1 MNNKLTLNILLA
13 LGAIALTACNS
24 GTSSDGT
31 TVAQNQTLQLS
42 ENGLTGSTCDG
53 VATWDAAKAYASPGM
68 LVVKNGKEY
77 KNNWWTQGNDPET
90 NSGVAGSGK
99 PWFFMTN
106 CGVAPTPTPTP
117 TVTPTATPTPTP
129 TPTVTPTPTPTV
141 TPAPVSGLPTPIH
154 FTPLSTASGVI
165 NYHLNLPYGSGN
177 VEKLTLSANYT
188 DLIISNYVA
197 GALLGR
203 LMQEKDPTL
212 KFNKDYIYG
221 TVFGQLLQENI
232 DTAGYTN
239 STDWINANE
248 AQRTSLLNS
257 GQGGPYQI
265 NDYSKRLEN
274 NSGIGLVNFVALQKG
289 LGYTVEQQ
297 DSGAQT
303 LAKGPDSLDQKYFG
317 PLAAAYFHLNDMNRL
332 AMNNAETWGPQYDYY
347 TKCMNNLK
355 LASSA
360 TATNNIY
367 DMILN
372 AAYNAGT
379 YSAIIKD
386 YFRVCAGM
394 YTTQPEMTQ
403 LKSLGDYTLSDSAYQ
418 TAIGTSEAAGST
430 FILYPRQIRIYLD
443 QIYNQKTFNSDAI
456 TGTNS
461 IKLSVQD
468 IEYVFENAFGT
479 LAYVTSANKYDY
491 IATADSK
498 KAFTS
503 ALTTNGLSSTV
514 SLDISTKDGKE
525 KFFKLLDTAINNLAT
540 NLNINFGTVTQTTI
554 GGVSP
559 TPTPTATP
567 TPGGNCPTT
576 AQVYPAGLGTYI
588 SGTIVKASDNQ
599 FYKCNAGVAAWCN
612 SPAAW
617 AYAPATGTATASAWT
632 VQSCK

>member
-13 LGAIALTACNS
+13 IGAIALTACN
-24 GTSSDGT
+24 GGSSVDGS
-31 TVAQNQTLQLS
+31 TVAQNRTLQLS

-53 VATWDAAKAYASPGM
+53 VAAWDATKAYATAGTK
-68 LVVKNGKEY
+68 VVRNGKEY
-77 KNNWWTQGNDPET
+77 SNNWWTQGNDPET
-90 NSGVAGSGK
+90 DSGVAGSGK
-99 PWFFMTN
+99 PWTLVTN

-117 TVTPTATPTPTP
+117 TATPSPTPTI
-129 TPTVTPTPTPTV
+129 TPV
-141 TPAPVSGLPTPIH
+141 PASGLPTPIK

-165 NYHLNLPYGSGN
+165 NYHLNLPFGSGN

-203 LMQEKDPTL
+203 LMQEKEPNL

-239 STDWINANE
+239 TTDWINAD
-248 AQRTSLLNS
+248 ATQRASLLAS

-274 NSGIGLVNFVALQKG
+274 DTGVGLVNFVALQKG
-289 LGYTVEQQ
+289 LGYTVEKQ
-297 DSGAQT
+297 DSGDQT
-303 LAKGPDSLDQKYFG
+303 KSVGPDSLDQKYFG

-332 AMNNAETWGPQYDYY
+332 AMNNAETWGPQAQYY
-347 TKCMNNLK
+347 AKCMSNLK

-360 TATNNIY
+360 TNVNNIY
-367 DMILN
+367 DLILN

-394 YTTQPEMTQ
+394 YTTNPEMTQ
-403 LKSLGDYTLSDSAYQ
+403 LKSLGDYTLSDSVYK
-418 TAIGTSEAAGST
+418 TTINSTEAVGST

-443 QIYNQKTFNSDAI
+443 QMYNQKTFNSDAI

-479 LAYVTSANKYDY
+479 LAYVSSANKYDY

-498 KAFTS
+498 KAFTA
-503 ALTTNGLSSTV
+503 ALTANGLSSTV
-514 SLDISTKDGKE
+514 LLDISTSAGKT
-525 KFFKLLDTAINNLAT
+525 KFFKLLDDAIANLAT

-554 GGVSP
+554 GGASP
-559 TPTPTATP
+559 TPSPTATP
-567 TPGGNCPTT
+567 ADNCPTT
-576 AQVYPAGLGTYI
+576 AQVYPAGRGSYV

-612 SPAAW
+612 STAAW
-617 AYAPATGTATASAWT
+617 AYAPGTGTATTSAWT
-632 VQSCK
+632 LQACK

>member
-1 MNNKLTLNILLA
+1 MNNKLTLNLLLA
-13 LGAIALTACNS
+13 FGAIVLTACNN
-24 GTSSDGT
+24 GTSNGT
-31 TVAQNQTLQLS
+31 TVAQNQALQLS
-42 ENGLTGSTCDG
+42 SNGLTGSTCDG
-53 VATWDAAKAYASPGM
+53 VATWDASKAYANAGT
-68 LVVKNGKEY
+68 LVVQNGKEY

-99 PWFFMTN
+99 PWLFMTN

-117 TVTPTATPTPTP
+117 TPTV
-129 TPTVTPTPTPTV
+129 TPTVTPTPAITPS
-141 TPAPVSGLPTPIH
+141 PVSGLPTPIK
-154 FTPLSTASGVI
+154 FAPLSTASGVI

-203 LMQEKDPTL
+203 LMHEKDPSL
-212 KFNKDYIYG
+212 QFNKDYIYG

-232 DTAGYTN
+232 DTAGYIN
-239 STDWINANE
+239 STDWINAD
-248 AQRTSLLNS
+248 ATQRASLLAV

-274 NSGIGLVNFVALQKG
+274 ENGVGLVNFVALQKG
-289 LGYTVEQQ
+289 LGYTVEKQ

-303 LAKGPDSLDQKYFG
+303 LSKGPDSLDQKYFG

-332 AMNNAETWGPQYDYY
+332 AMNNADTWGPQYQYY
-347 TKCMNNLK
+347 AKCMSNLK
-355 LASSA
+355 LTSSA
-360 TATNNIY
+360 TNVNNIY
-367 DMILN
+367 DLILN

-394 YTTQPEMTQ
+394 YTTSPEMTQ
-403 LKSLGDYTLSDSAYQ
+403 LKSLGDYTLSDSAYK

-430 FILYPRQIRIYLD
+430 FILYPRQIRVYLD
-443 QIYNQKTFNSDAI
+443 QIYNQKTFNSSAI
-456 TGTNS
+456 SGTNS
-461 IKLSVQD
+461 VKLSVQD

-479 LAYVTSANKYDY
+479 LAYINSANKYDY
-491 IATADSK
+491 VATADSK

-503 ALTTNGLSSTV
+503 ALTTNSLSSTV
-514 SLDISTKDGKE
+514 FLDISTSAGKT
-525 KFFKLLDTAINNLAT
+525 KFFKLLDDAINNLAT

-554 GGVSP
+554 GGTSP
-559 TPTPTATP
+559 TPTPTVTPTATP
-567 TPGGNCPTT
+567 TPGGNCPTN
-576 AQVYPAGLGTYI
+576 AQVYPAGRDSYV

-612 SPAAW
+612 SHAEW
-617 AYAPATGTATASAWT
+617 AYAPATGVATTSAWT
-632 VQSCK
+632 LQSCN

>member
-13 LGAIALTACNS
+13 LGAIALTACN
-24 GTSSDGT
+24 GGSSADGS
-31 TVAQNQTLQLS
+31 TVAQNRTLQLS
-42 ENGLTGSTCDG
+42 SNGLTGSTCDG
-53 VATWDAAKAYASPGM
+53 VAVWDASKSYATAGM
-68 LVVKNGKEY
+68 LVVRNGKEY
-77 KNNWWTQGNDPET
+77 KNNWWTNVDPET
-90 NSGVAGSGK
+90 NNGVSGSGQ
-99 PWFFMTN
+99 PWTFITS

-129 TPTVTPTPTPTV
+129 TII
-141 TPAPVSGLPTPIH
+141 PVPSTGLPTPIH

-165 NYHLNLPYGSGN
+165 NYHLNLPFGSGN

-203 LMQEKDPTL
+203 LMQEKEPSL

-239 STDWINANE
+239 SSDWINAND
-248 AQRTSLLNS
+248 AQRASLLNS

-274 NSGIGLVNFVALQKG
+274 NNGVGLVNFVALQKG

-332 AMNNAETWGPQYDYY
+332 AMNNAETWGPQVQYY
-347 TKCMNNLK
+347 AKCMSNLK
-355 LASSA
+355 LANSS
-360 TATNNIY
+360 TNVNNIY
-367 DMILN
+367 DLILN

-394 YTTQPEMTQ
+394 YTTNPEMTQ
-403 LKSLGDYTLSDSAYQ
+403 LKSLGDYTLSDSVYK
-418 TAIGTSEAAGST
+418 TTINSTEAVGST

-443 QIYNQKTFNSDAI
+443 QMYNQKTFNSDAI

-479 LAYVTSANKYDY
+479 LAYVSSANKYDY

-498 KAFTS
+498 KAFTA

-514 SLDISTKDGKE
+514 SLDISTAAGKT
-525 KFFKLLDTAINNLAT
+525 KFFNLLDTAINNLAT
-540 NLNINFGTVTQTTI
+540 NLNISFGSVTQTTI
-554 GGVSP
+554 GGTSP
-559 TPTPTATP
+559 TPTPTSTP
-567 TPGGNCPTT
+567 TPTNNCPAT
-576 AQVYPAGLGTYI
+576 AQVYPTGLGTYV

-612 SPAAW
+612 STAAW
-617 AYAPATGTATASAWT
+617 AYAPGSGTATTSAWT
-632 VQSCK
+632 LQACK